1 MSLFGMLGST
11 ARALDA
17 QRFGLDVVGNN
28 LANVNTAGYTKRV
41 LDMGAVPP
49 SDRFSAGNG
58 VEVLGVRSMRDR
70 LYDQRLFDELPLE
83 QQQAAIRDSLGLA
96 EVALGQPGS
105 SIDGALADFFDAF
118 AELAD
123 APSSTTA
130 RQQVVSEAQA
140 LAGEFS
146 SMASR
151 LDDAARATDAQV
163 RSDVEQINA
172 LASQIAALNKS
183 IGSSP
188 ATETLHLRD
197 EQVEAIKALS
207 GLLGMQVQPLSD
219 GPVRVTTCTVRP
231 LVIGEKAYPLG
242 ISSAPTTGFARIT
255 SNGVDITSEIT
266 DGHLGGLTEVRDS
279 KIPGYVAA
287 VDQLA
292 YSVATQVNAVHAT
305 GFDLAGNAGG
315 PLFAAPAAVAGAAA
329 GLQVSAAVAAD
340 PSRVAA
346 AGIASPGD
354 NQIARQLAN
363 LRDGAIVDGATP
375 GAAWATLVYRV
386 GADVNTAANEQR
398 SRGEIVNQIELL
410 RDSVSG
416 ISIDEE
422 AASMMRFQRAY
433 EANARFFTVIDETLQ
448 TLLSLKR

>member
-151 LDDAARATDAQV
+151 LDDAARATVALV

-219 GPVRVTTCTVRP
+219 GTVQVVTRTGRP

-266 DGHLGGLTEVRDS
+266 DGHLGGLIEVRDS